1 METVEEIDH
10 QERNVHFNFG
20 VPIKIP
26 SPNIRIDNG
35 LFYYNP
41 ENVILDKIDF
51 QLDMNSR
58 VALLGPN
65 GIGKTTLINI
75 IMEKVKL
82 V

>member
-1 METVEEIDH
+1 M
-10 QERNVHFNFG
+10 
-20 VPIKIP
+20 
-26 SPNIRIDNG
+26 S
-35 LFYYNP
+35 
-41 ENVILDKIDF
+41 
-51 QLDMNSR
+51 SR